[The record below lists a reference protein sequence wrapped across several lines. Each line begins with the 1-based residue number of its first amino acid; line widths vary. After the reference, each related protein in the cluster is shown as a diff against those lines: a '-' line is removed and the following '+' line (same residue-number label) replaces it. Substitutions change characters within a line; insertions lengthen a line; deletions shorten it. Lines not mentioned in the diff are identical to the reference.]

1 MSHFE
6 YHGELD
12 IDPDRVANLDNS
24 YFMSND
30 LAISCASSRYGFG
43 VVWGIF
49 MIIIYPIGMPALYYL
64 ILYAN
69 KEDLIDKDRVST
81 ESTDAKASLIEY
93 LENSVPFDNKD
104 LLGLLERDPTM
115 TKEKMLR
122 FLIDHNDITKSSL
135 TALIITDDIVP
146 KDAKEE
152 EEETAYERARESIAS
167 QRMSTHNNNMKD
179 TLDALGETPSRDE
192 LIGIIELDEATT
204 KADVLQLYSSGKSIT
219 DEVLINYITANSGD
233 EEAAAAGYLETL
245 LQVTRTYARPK
256 DMSFLHASYEGR
268 TWYWELVETYR

>member
-30 LAISCASSRYGFG
+30 LAISCASPRYGFG
-43 VVWGIF
+43 VVWAVF

-69 KEDLIDKDRVST
+69 KEDLMDKDRVST

-93 LENSVPFDNKD
+93 LENSTPFDNKD

-115 TKEKMLR
+115 TKQKMLR
-122 FLIDHNDITKSSL
+122 FLIDHKDITKSSL
-135 TALIITDDIVP
+135 TALIISDDTVP

-152 EEETAYERARESIAS
+152 EEEEAYERARESIAS
-167 QRMSTHNNNMKD
+167 HRMSTQNNNMKD

-204 KADVLQLYSSGKSIT
+204 KADVLQLYSSGKCIT

-233 EEAAAAGYLETL
+233 EEDAAAGYLETL

-268 TWYWELVETYR
+268 MWYWELVETYR